1 MNEKETLGKY
11 LKNQR
16 EFKKI
21 SLREVAKNTRVREHI
36 LRAIEEDQHHLLPP
50 ATYVKG
56 FLLAYAKY
64 LRLDPNDVL
73 LRYKRILKGEPVTP
87 PPTESPKSKEKIPP
101 TEPRKSKEKIPST
114 QPTKPKQKILR
125 TEPPKPKLK
134 VLWNTKQTWVVGGVI
149 VASLIIFYFFF
160 PYSSNPPIEP
170 VPEKSVVEE
179 KSPLAPSPSVAATP
193 RAPEE
198 KPVVEEKKPLTPSP
212 SVTATTSVPEKKPF
226 FLQLKAVGETWVSLQ
241 VDGQPVQ
248 EMTLKPGEGISV
260 QASNRIRV
268 ILGNAGGLDLI
279 LDGKPLEK
287 FGKSGEVLTLIFTPQ
302 GVEVRHP
309 EKPKPPKE
317 EISNSKSESSN

>member
-1 MNEKETLGKY
+1 
-11 LKNQR
+11 
-16 EFKKI
+16 
-21 SLREVAKNTRVREHI
+21 
-36 LRAIEEDQHHLLPP
+36 
-50 ATYVKG
+50 
-56 FLLAYAKY
+56 
-64 LRLDPNDVL
+64 
-73 LRYKRILKGEPVTP
+73 
-87 PPTESPKSKEKIPP
+87 
-101 TEPRKSKEKIPST
+101 
-114 QPTKPKQKILR
+114 
-125 TEPPKPKLK
+125 
-134 VLWNTKQTWVVGGVI
+134 VVGGVI

-170 VPEKSVVEE
+170 VPEK
-179 KSPLAPSPSVAATP
+179 
-193 RAPEE
+193 
-198 KPVVEEKKPLTPSP
+198 PVVEEKKPLTPSP
-212 SVTATTSVPEKKPF
+212 PVTATTSVPEKKPF

-279 LDGKPLEK
+279 LNGKPLEK